1 VAARLASSG
10 AEATNV
16 VKGEVND
23 EWCGRQPSDRIEN
36 PDRIISG
43 SGRSS
48 GKHDSRKLA
57 NRDLGRSCNPA
68 KHRHFQATIQGYRQ
82 NGEKSGEIWLNP
94 HR

>member
-1 VAARLASSG
+1 MLLKAKL
-10 AEATNV
+10 TT
-16 VKGEVND
+16 
-23 EWCGRQPSDRIEN
+23 SDADVSRVTVIEN

-48 GKHDSRKLA
+48 GKHHSCKLA

-68 KHRHFQATIQGYRQ
+68 KRRTFQATIQGYRQ